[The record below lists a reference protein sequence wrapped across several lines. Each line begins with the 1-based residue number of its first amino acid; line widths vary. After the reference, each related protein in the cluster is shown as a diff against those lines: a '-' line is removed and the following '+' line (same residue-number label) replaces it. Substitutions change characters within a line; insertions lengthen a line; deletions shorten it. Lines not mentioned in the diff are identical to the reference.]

1 MLTNLLPQKIKKNR
15 LMRHIAERKRG
26 ENIVEYLLFL
36 WQMEDLLRGVA
47 FDLNALNNGVL
58 AEIDDEKL
66 KAESHQWFVELGKEM
81 QSNKAETSGH
91 TTETYDILAELS
103 VLQHTLLTVLDDAP
117 FKRLFNQVQPL
128 LIEFRS
134 KGDKL
139 PKGDV
144 ETALTAMYGYLTLRL
159 SGQAVSEATQ
169 EALDV
174 ISAYLRHL
182 AKAYRDMKRGI
193 LPMNN

>member
-1 MLTNLLPQKIKKNR
+1 
-15 LMRHIAERKRG
+15 MRHIAEKKRG

-36 WQMEDLLRGVA
+36 WQMEDLLRGVDFEMA
-47 FDLNALNNGVL
+47 ALESGVL

-66 KAESHQWFVELGKEM
+66 KSQSIDWFIALDKAM
-81 QSNKAETSGH
+81 QANNAKTSGH

-103 VLQHTLLTVLDDAP
+103 VLQHTLLSVLDDAP
-117 FKRLFNQVQPL
+117 FKKLFNKVQPL
-128 LIEFRS
+128 LIEFRA

-159 SGQAVSEATQ
+159 SGQAISEETQ
-169 EALDV
+169 EALDAF
-174 ISAYLRHL
+174 SAYLRHL